1 MKNVVSVISKFW
13 LSVFLMAA
21 IMILGAGAS
30 AQEALIDL
38 NRLDRKIVA
47 FDAVYSANSID
58 SSASAETALT
68 ETVTA
73 QSELQAWFAQADRA
87 CYELFFVNSCLD
99 KNKLTRR
106 RLSDI
111 LQRISIEAKAYQ
123 RKAHIEELDAQVE
136 AKKAAAPQN

>member
-1 MKNVVSVISKFW
+1 MMLPGVS
-13 LSVFLMAA
+13 
-21 IMILGAGAS
+21 AS

-38 NRLDRKIVA
+38 NRLDKKIVTLDVTYGA
-47 FDAVYSANSID
+47 KSIASSTSADA
-58 SSASAETALT
+58 ALS
-68 ETVTA
+68 ETVIA
-73 QSELQAWFAQADRA
+73 QAELQAWFAQADRA
-87 CYELFFVNSCLD
+87 CYERFFVNSCLD

-136 AKKAAAPQN
+136 ARKPAASRK

>member
-1 MKNVVSVISKFW
+1 MKNVASVISKFW
-13 LSVFLMAA
+13 ASVFLMAA
-21 IMILGAGAS
+21 MMILGASAS

-38 NRLDRKIVA
+38 NRLDRKIAALDVT
-47 FDAVYSANSID
+47 YRANSID
-58 SSASAETALT
+58 SSANAETSLS
-68 ETVTA
+68 ETVIA
-73 QSELQAWFAQADRA
+73 QAELQAWFAQADRA

-136 AKKAAAPQN
+136 AKKSAASKN